1 LVVKRGLLVEAIHL
15 LVKFM
20 GMLLEFIARSIRITK
35 VI

>member
-1 LVVKRGLLVEAIHL
+1 LVEFIHL
-15 LVKFM
+15 LVEFM